1 MSGPLP
7 TPHATRLR
15 RPSWGDARLVTG
27 VVLLLG
33 AVVLGALVVAGFD
46 ERAPVYAATVAIKP
60 GDKLSPDNLTRVQ
73 VELGDAAAAYL
84 AAGEEIPAE
93 TYALREVRAQE
104 LVPVSAVGPLAEVAV
119 QAVTVR
125 VETTSAA
132 ALVPGS
138 VVDVWVSDPDPTGA
152 QQQYVDAKLVV
163 PRASVA
169 WIPTDQPRFGVSA
182 DTTAVQLLVGP
193 DDVPTLIAAQDRQ
206 ARITVVPVAGSARAD
221 SS

>member
-1 MSGPLP
+1 M
-7 TPHATRLR
+7 
-15 RPSWGDARLVTG
+15 
-27 VVLLLG
+27 
-33 AVVLGALVVAGFD
+33 
-46 ERAPVYAATVAIKP
+46 
-60 GDKLSPDNLTRVQ
+60 
-73 VELGDAAAAYL
+73 
-84 AAGEEIPAE
+84 
-93 TYALREVRAQE
+93 RAQE